1 MRSTDTVTHD
11 STSDMTQALKASL
24 TPTERAG
31 LVHALRGA
39 LETLQPASGPL
50 DQALRGRY
58 ALLADVLDQGD
69 ADHAHALT

>member
-1 MRSTDTVTHD
+1 MRPTNTVTHD
-11 STSDMTQALKASL
+11 STSDMAQALRASL
-24 TPTERAG
+24 TPPERAE
-31 LVHALRGA
+31 LVHALRAA

-69 ADHAHALT
+69 DDHPHALT

>member
-1 MRSTDTVTHD
+1 MTHD
-11 STSDMTQALKASL
+11 STRDMTQALRASL
-24 TPTERAG
+24 TPTERAK

-39 LETLQPASGPL
+39 MDTLQPASGPL

-69 ADHAHALT
+69 NDHTHALT

>member
-1 MRSTDTVTHD
+1 MSHD
-11 STSDMTQALKASL
+11 STSDMAQVLRASL
-24 TPTERAG
+24 TPADRVG
-31 LVHALRGA
+31 LVHALRDV

-69 ADHAHALT
+69 ADHTHALT

>member
-1 MRSTDTVTHD
+1 MTHD
-11 STSDMTQALKASL
+11 STSDMTQALRASL
-24 TPTERAG
+24 TPTDRAG

-58 ALLADVLDQGD
+58 ALLAKNMSRSV
-69 ADHAHALT
+69 